1 MIFNIQYTDQYLHNN
16 TGLSIISK
24 LIHSVKPES
33 IFKAHGISTSSRPK
47 DFSDQDIIFS
57 TLALLSLGQPH
68 FESIDLFKSDRLFK
82 KALGLDKLPSKE
94 TLRQRLDQIA
104 QYNALALEAFC
115 KWNFLFLQ
123 KHARPLCIK
132 GEQMIPVDFDVTVL
146 DNTGSHKQGVEQTYQ
161 KGIKG
166 FAPMM
171 TNIGR
176 QGYLLNHE
184 FRKGSAHSNCA
195 GTYEYIIKSMRLAR
209 SLCPNKTLLARLDSG
224 NDAEKNL
231 VGLSQ
236 LKNTYYLIKHHLK
249 GRNAAV
255 SKQRLTQY
263 VLDNYTSKEVID
275 KNTIRYFAEQ
285 VSLVGM
291 YDENGNFIEKECRKI
306 LSVVQ
311 INNDLNTGQPLL
323 IPYLSLHLWRTNL
336 PKTDFSPQD
345 VIHLYKD
352 HATSEQ
358 FHSEFKTDLDI
369 EKLPS
374 AKFKTNEL
382 IVAMAQL
389 VFNML
394 RVIGHEALSS
404 DLLNPKGEKSRLR
417 IRTILL
423 KIILFP
429 CKLIRR
435 NKIWTIALPRSNPL
449 SILFRQIY
457 LAI

>member
-1 MIFNIQYTDQYLHNN
+1 MIFNIQYTDQNLHNN

-24 LIHSVKPES
+24 LLESVQPKS
-33 IFKAHGISTSSRPK
+33 IFKAHGISTTSRPK

-57 TLALLSLGQPH
+57 TLGLLSLGQPH
-68 FESIDLFKSDRLFK
+68 YECIDLFKTDRLFK
-82 KALGLDKLPSKE
+82 KSLSLDKVPSKE
-94 TLRQRLDQIA
+94 TLRQRIDQIA
-104 QYNALALEAFC
+104 QFNAFAVEALR

-123 KHARPLCIK
+123 KLASPLHIK

-146 DNTGSHKQGVEQTYQ
+146 DNTGSHKEGVEQTYQ
-161 KGIKG
+161 KDIKG

-184 FRKGSAHSNCA
+184 FRKGNAHSNCG
-195 GTYEYIIKSMRLAR
+195 GTYEYILKSMQLAR
-209 SLCPNKTLLARLDSG
+209 KLCPNQTLLARLDSG

-236 LKNTYYLIKHHLK
+236 LEDTYYLIKHHLK

-263 VLDNYTSKEVID
+263 VLENYSSKEVVD
-275 KNTIRYFAEQ
+275 NNTIRYFAEQ

-291 YDENGNFIEKECRKI
+291 YDEKGKFIEKACRKI

-311 INNDLNTGQPLL
+311 VNNDLNTGQPLL
-323 IPYLSLHLWRTNL
+323 IPHLSLHLWRTNL
-336 PKTDFSPQD
+336 PKSKFSPQD

-358 FHSEFKTDLDI
+358 FHSEFKTELDI

-374 AKFKTNEL
+374 SKFKTNEL

-389 VFNML
+389 VFNMI
-394 RVIGHEALSS
+394 RVIGHEAQTSQ
-404 DLLNPKGEKSRLR
+404 LLNPKGKKSRLR

-429 CKLIRR
+429 CKLIRK

-449 SILFRQIY
+449 SNLFTKIY
-457 LAI
+457 LAL

>member
-1 MIFNIQYTDQYLHNN
+1 MIFNIQYTDQNLHNN

-24 LIHSVKPES
+24 LIESVHPKS
-33 IFKAHGISTSSRPK
+33 IFRVHGISTTCRAK

-57 TLALLSLGQPH
+57 TLGLLSLGLPH
-68 FESIDLFKSDRLFK
+68 YESIDLLRTDRVFK
-82 KALGLDKLPSKE
+82 KSLSLDKVPSKE
-94 TLRQRLDQIA
+94 RLRQRLDQIA
-104 QYNALALEAFC
+104 QYNGFALEGMN

-123 KHARPLCIK
+123 KYARPVCIK
-132 GEQMIPVDFDVTVL
+132 GEEMIPVDFDVTVL

-161 KGIKG
+161 KDIKG

-195 GTYEYIIKSMRLAR
+195 GTYEYIVRSMHLAR
-209 SLCPNKTLLARLDSG
+209 RLCPNQTLLARLDSG

-236 LKNTYYLIKHHLK
+236 LENTYYLIKHHLK
-249 GRNAAV
+249 GRNASV
-255 SKQRLTQY
+255 SKQRLTQF
-263 VLDNYTSKEVID
+263 VLENYTSKEVID
-275 KNTIRYFAEQ
+275 NTTIRYFAEQ

-291 YDENGNFIEKECRKI
+291 YDENGKFIEKECRKI

-323 IPYLSLHLWRTNL
+323 IPYRSLHLWRTNL
-336 PKTDFSPQD
+336 PETNFSPQD

-374 AKFKTNEL
+374 SKFKTNEF

-404 DLLNPKGEKSRLR
+404 DLLNPKGKKSRLR

-429 CKLIRR
+429 CKLMRK

>member
-24 LIHSVKPES
+24 LIDSVKPIS
-33 IFKAHGISTSSRPK
+33 IFKAHGISTSSRSN

-57 TLALLSLGQPH
+57 ALGLLSLGQPH
-68 FESIDLFKSDRLFK
+68 YESIDLFKTDRLFK
-82 KALGLDKLPSKE
+82 KALGLDNLPSKE
-94 TLRQRLDQIA
+94 SLRQRLDHIA
-104 QYNALALEAFC
+104 QYNAFALEAIC

-123 KHARPLCIK
+123 KHAKPLCIK

-161 KGIKG
+161 KNIKG

-195 GTYEYIIKSMRLAR
+195 GTFEYILKSMRLAR
-209 SLCPNKTLLARLDSG
+209 TLCPKQTLLARLDSG

-231 VGLSQ
+231 VALSQ
-236 LKNTYYLIKHHLK
+236 LNNTYYLIKHHLK

-263 VLDNYTSKEVID
+263 VLENYTSKEVID

-291 YDENGNFIEKECRKI
+291 YDEKNNFIEKQCRKI

-311 INNDLNTGQPLL
+311 INNDINTGQPLL
-323 IPYLSLHLWRTNL
+323 IPYLSLHQWRTNL
-336 PKTDFSPQD
+336 PKTNFSPQD
-345 VIHLYKD
+345 VIQLYKD

-374 AKFKTNEL
+374 SKFKTNEL

-404 DLLNPKGEKSRLR
+404 DLLNPKGVKSRFR

-423 KIILFP
+423 KLIYLP
-429 CKLIRR
+429 SKLIRK

-449 SILFRQIY
+449 SFLFNQIY
-457 LAI
+457 LAF